1 MTSWPVAGSEVRPE
15 LCLIP
20 AVNLLY
26 FGSQL
31 VRTSELELQAHWAW
45 PIRSPQVAPEEG
57 AISELLKPRLGFS
70 TPLMDTGDD
79 KP

>member
-1 MTSWPVAGSEVRPE
+1 MTSWPVAGSEVRPG

-26 FGSQL
+26 FGGQL
-31 VRTSELELQAHWAW
+31 VCTSELELQEHCAW
-45 PIRSPQVAPEEG
+45 PIHSPQVAHEEG

-70 TPLMDTGDD
+70 THLMDTGDD

>member
-1 MTSWPVAGSEVRPE
+1 MTSWPVAGSGVRPE

-20 AVNLLY
+20 ARNLLC

-31 VRTSELELQAHWAW
+31 VCTSELELQAHWAW
-45 PIRSPQVAPEEG
+45 PIHSPQEAPEEG
-57 AISELLKPRLGFS
+57 AVSELLKPRLGFS
-70 TPLMDTGDD
+70 THLMDTRDN